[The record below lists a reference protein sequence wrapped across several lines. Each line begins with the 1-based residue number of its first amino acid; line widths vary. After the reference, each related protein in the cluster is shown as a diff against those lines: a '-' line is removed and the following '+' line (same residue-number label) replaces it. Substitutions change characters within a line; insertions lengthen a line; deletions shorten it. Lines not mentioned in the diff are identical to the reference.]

1 MSLAIFDLDE
11 TLIATD
17 SDHAWGEYLVAS
29 GVVDADEY
37 TTKNNEFYESYK
49 RGELDINAYLTFSC
63 AMLPAYS
70 MAELN
75 DMRQDFINEFIAP
88 NVLSKALALVEKHRS
103 QADHLMVITA
113 TNQFI
118 TEPIAALFD
127 INTLIAPVL
136 EICEGRYTGQILGTP
151 SFGIGK
157 VTRLH
162 EWITA
167 NDQTLN
173 GSYFYS
179 DSHND
184 LPLLRE
190 VTHPV
195 AVDPD
200 ELLRHEAEK
209 EKWPIISLRD

>member
-17 SDHAWGEYLVAS
+17 SDHAWGEYVVAS
-29 GVVDADEY
+29 GIVDANEY
-37 TTKNNEFYESYK
+37 TAKNNEFYESYK
-49 RGELDINAYLTFSC
+49 RGELDIDAYLTFSC

-70 MAELN
+70 MAELH

-88 NVLSKALALVEKHRS
+88 HVLPKALALVEKHRS
-103 QADHLMVITA
+103 QEDNLMIITA

-127 INTLIAPVL
+127 IGTLIAPVL
-136 EICEGRYTGQILGTP
+136 EICDGRYTGQILGTP
-151 SFGIGK
+151 SFGAGK
-157 VTRLH
+157 VTRLY
-162 EWITA
+162 EWLTA
-167 NDQTLN
+167 NNQTLN
-173 GSYFYS
+173 GSFFYS

-184 LPLLRE
+184 LPLLQE
-190 VTHPV
+190 VTHPI

-200 ELLRHEAEK
+200 ELLREQAEK
-209 EKWPIISLRD
+209 ERWPIISLRD

>member
-1 MSLAIFDLDE
+1 LSLAIFDLDE

-17 SDHAWGEYLVAS
+17 SDHAWGEYVVAS

-37 TTKNNEFYESYK
+37 TAKNNEFYESYK
-49 RGELDINAYLTFSC
+49 RGELDIDAYLTFSC
-63 AMLPAYS
+63 AMLAAYS

-75 DMRQDFINEFIAP
+75 DMRQNFIDDFIAP
-88 NVLSKALALVEKHRS
+88 KVLSKALALVEKHRS
-103 QADHLMVITA
+103 QEDHLMIITA

-127 INTLIAPVL
+127 ISTLIAPVL
-136 EICEGRYTGQILGTP
+136 EICDGRYTGQILGTP
-151 SFGIGK
+151 SFGAGK
-157 VTRLH
+157 VTRLF
-162 EWITA
+162 EWLAT
-167 NDQTLN
+167 NDQTLS
-173 GSYFYS
+173 GSFFYS

-184 LPLLRE
+184 LPLLQE
-190 VTHPV
+190 VTHPI

-200 ELLRHEAEK
+200 ELLRGQAEK

>member
-17 SDHAWGEYLVAS
+17 SDHAWGEYVVAS
-29 GVVDADEY
+29 GFVDADEY
-37 TTKNNEFYESYK
+37 TAKNNEFYESYK
-49 RGELDINAYLTFSC
+49 RGELDIDAYLTFSC

-75 DMRQDFINEFIAP
+75 DMRQNFIDDFIAP
-88 NVLSKALALVEKHRS
+88 KVLSKALALVERHRS
-103 QADHLMVITA
+103 QEDHLMIITA

-118 TEPIAALFD
+118 TEPIATLFD
-127 INTLIAPVL
+127 ISTLIAPVL
-136 EICEGRYTGQILGTP
+136 EICDGRYTGQILGTP
-151 SFGIGK
+151 SFGAGK
-157 VTRLH
+157 VTRLF
-162 EWITA
+162 EWLTT
-167 NDQTLN
+167 NDQTLS
-173 GSYFYS
+173 GSFFYS

-184 LPLLRE
+184 LPLLQE
-190 VTHPV
+190 VTHPI

-200 ELLRHEAEK
+200 ELLRGQAEK